1 MAKKTHSKQVK
12 ISKVEVTSDKISAQ
26 GGVLFFLRYIER
38 IRFYQ
43 LFEKHFS
50 FLKGSN
56 KGLSIFQFTK

>member
-1 MAKKTHSKQVK
+1 MAKKAYPKQVK

-43 LFEKHFS
+43 LFEKHSS
-50 FLKGSN
+50 FLVE
-56 KGLSIFQFTK
+56 FQKVDI